1 LFKKALFGLVALG
14 CLGLLGFGALAWRP
28 AIAPISTPAPDSFAP
43 ELVAKGKALAGGG
56 YCAECHTAK
65 GGQKFAGGYPMATPF
80 GVLYSTNI
88 TPDRETGIGTWS
100 EAAFARAMHE
110 GVARDGSHLFP
121 GFPYDHFS
129 KLSDDDVKALYAYFM
144 TRAPI
149 KASAPPNTIPFPL
162 NIRALQ
168 EGWKIL
174 FFRPRRFEAVAG
186 RSAEWNRGAYLALG
200 LSHCGACHTPRNML
214 GAEKTGEAYAGAV
227 IDNWIAPPLTADN
240 PAPAPWTR
248 DELYDYLRTG
258 ASVLHGTAAGPM
270 SAVVHGLAALPDTD
284 VKAIATYFADIDH
297 ADDRAASVGAA
308 VARAMSYA
316 SLGAGQE
323 FDADARLY
331 AAACGSCHYNSGS
344 APLTVR
350 PDLALNSAL
359 SLARSRKPDPGRAAW
374 PQRGGRHARCR
385 HARLRARA
393 QRCRYRAH
401 YRLPAAYP
409 NESASLARSRQEDR
423 CDPPADRRFELTS
436 AIGRY

>member
-1 LFKKALFGLVALG
+1 LFKRALLGLVALG

-28 AIAPISTPAPDSFAP
+28 AIAPISPPRPESFGL

-56 YCAECHTAK
+56 YCGECHTAK

-88 TPDRETGIGTWS
+88 TPDPETGIGTWS

-110 GVARDGSHLFP
+110 GIARDGSHLFP

-144 TRAPI
+144 TQAPI
-149 KASAPPNTIPFPL
+149 KASAPPNTIPFPF
-162 NIRALQ
+162 NIRAFQ

-174 FFRPRRFEAVAG
+174 FFRSGRFEAVPG
-186 RSAEWNRGAYLALG
+186 KSAEWNRGAYLALG
-200 LSHCGACHTPRNML
+200 LSHCGACHTPRNLL
-214 GAEKTGEAYAGAV
+214 GAEKKGVAYADAV

-258 ASVLHGTAAGPM
+258 VSVLHGTAVGPM
-270 SAVVHGLAALPDTD
+270 SPVAHGLAALSDAD

-297 ADDRAASVGAA
+297 ADARVASVDAA
-308 VARAMSYA
+308 VAQAMSYA
-316 SLGAGQE
+316 PLGTRQE

-331 AAACGSCHYNSGS
+331 TAACASCHYNSGS
-344 APLTVR
+344 APLPVR

-359 SLARSRKPDPGRAAW
+359 SLPDPANLIQVVLRGISAGEGMPGVVMPSFAPALSDTDIARIIAYLRRTRTNLPAW
-374 PQRGGRHARCR
+374 PD
-385 HARLRARA
+385 LEKEI
-393 QRCRYRAH
+393 
-401 YRLPAAYP
+401 AAIR
-409 NESASLARSRQEDR
+409 EQ
-423 CDPPADRRFELTS
+423 
-436 AIGRY
+436 IGSSN

>member
-1 LFKKALFGLVALG
+1 LFKKALLGLFALG

-28 AIAPISTPAPDSFAP
+28 AIAPISPPASESFPP
-43 ELVAKGKALAGGG
+43 ELVAKGEALAGGG

-80 GVLYSTNI
+80 GVLYSTNV
-88 TPDRETGIGTWS
+88 TPDPETGIGTWS
-100 EAAFARAMHE
+100 EAAFARAMRE
-110 GVARDGSHLFP
+110 GVARDGSHLLP

-129 KLSDDDVKALYAYFM
+129 KLSDEDVKALYAYFM
-144 TRAPI
+144 TRPPI

-174 FFRPRRFEAVAG
+174 FFRPGRFEAVG
-186 RSAEWNRGAYLALG
+186 DKSAEWNRGAYLALG
-200 LSHCGACHTPRNML
+200 LSHCGACHTPRNLL

-227 IDNWIAPPLTADN
+227 VDNWIAPPLTADN

-258 ASVLHGTAAGPM
+258 ATDLHGTAAGPM
-270 SAVVHGLAALPDTD
+270 SAVVHGLAALPDAD

-297 ADDRAASVGAA
+297 ADDRVASVGAA

-316 SLGAGQE
+316 PLGTGQE

-331 AAACGSCHYNSGS
+331 AAACASCHYNSGG

-359 SLARSRKPDPGRAAW
+359 SLSDPANLIQVVLRGISADEGMPGVVMPGFASALSDADIARIVAYLRRTRTNLPAW
-374 PQRGGRHARCR
+374 PD
-385 HARLRARA
+385 LDKKI
-393 QRCRYRAH
+393 
-401 YRLPAAYP
+401 AAIRQQIG
-409 NESASLARSRQEDR
+409 ASN
-423 CDPPADRRFELTS
+423 
-436 AIGRY
+436 